1 MISLCGDVC
10 TSACL
15 LILHSGI
22 SRDRKQGFRCFI
34 WIDGHL
40 NNLKQY
46 FSLFSQVL
54 VDVKLEISYEQD
66 ELGHLLMHPLEV
78 LYLLKE
84 PAVTVLFH
92 RIFKY

>member
-1 MISLCGDVC
+1 MISLCGHAC

-15 LILHSGI
+15 LILLSGI
-22 SRDRKQGFRCFI
+22 SSDRKQGFRWFI

-46 FSLFSQVL
+46 FSLSSQVL

-66 ELGHLLMHPLEV
+66 KSGYLLICPLEV
-78 LYLLKE
+78 LCILNK
-84 PAVTVLFH
+84 PALIALFH
-92 RIFKY
+92 RIFRY